1 MVLIVIN
8 VYNYI
13 TVVMRVTRTAD
24 PWHCEREFV
33 QLAAGTKK
41 PPKSSG
47 EVTGHGDYPAN
58 YSCYYCGR
66 LNFVPGGIYA
76 FYYWFCYRLNLA
88 P

>member
-1 MVLIVIN
+1 MPAKPKAKKAKKPPKALN
-8 VYNYI
+8 
-13 TVVMRVTRTAD
+13 
-24 PWHCEREFV
+24 ESV
-33 QLAAGTKK
+33 QLAAGSKK
-41 PPKSSG
+41 PAASGG

-76 FYYWFCYRLNLA
+76 FYCWFCYRLNLA

>member
-33 QLAAGTKK
+33 QLAA
-41 PPKSSG
+41 
-47 EVTGHGDYPAN
+47 EVVGQGHRAR
-58 YSCYYCGR
+58 R
-66 LNFVPGGIYA
+66 LSRELFLLLLRTSEFRP
-76 FYYWFCYRLNLA
+76 WRDLRLLLLVLLQG
-88 P
+88 